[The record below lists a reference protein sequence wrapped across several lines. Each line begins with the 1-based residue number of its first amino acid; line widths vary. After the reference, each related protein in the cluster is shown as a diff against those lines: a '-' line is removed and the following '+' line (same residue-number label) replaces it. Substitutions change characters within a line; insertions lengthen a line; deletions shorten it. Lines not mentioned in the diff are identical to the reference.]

1 MKKFTLVA
9 LGISAALLAVTAI
22 AKLLKKKCVCNTYD
36 EDEFEDWEEEDYCF
50 DDCNCDD
57 SDIGSI
63 IPPED
68 SEEVAEVP
76 DVDVKVKEESE
87 EDIAEE
93 IKEAVEE
100 DVAVKKT
107 EE

>member
-22 AKLLKKKCVCNTYD
+22 AKLLKKKCPCNTYD
-36 EDEFEDWEEEDYCF
+36 EDEFEDWKEDDYCF

-76 DVDVKVKEESE
+76 DVDVKVTEEDAEDIAKEIKESVE
-87 EDIAEE
+87 EDIVAE
-93 IKEAVEE
+93 
-100 DVAVKKT
+100 KT